1 MITDDSK
8 MVRSESPDAAARGAV
23 SLKQRAYIEL
33 KRRILSGRLAP
44 GMMLS
49 ERQLASDLKMSKT
62 PVHAALERLEADGL
76 VTVAAQQGIM
86 VRATSPQD
94 MGDHFEIREALEPFV
109 VARLAG
115 RLTADQARRLERNL
129 RENRRAVRDADVE
142 ANVRFDAEFHLLLC
156 EFLGNREIAR
166 VMTQLREKV
175 HGAIQQISSQRPQRM
190 AVSLAEHQAIA
201 DAVVAGDG
209 PTAVE
214 RMKAHLRYGLQCL
227 YERRD

>member
-1 MITDDSK
+1 MITDDPK
-8 MVRSESPDAAARGAV
+8 MVRSESSESPERGSV
-23 SLKQRAYIEL
+23 SLKQRAYVEL
-33 KRRILSGRLAP
+33 KRRILSGHLAP

-49 ERQLASDLKMSKT
+49 ERQLASELKMSKT

-109 VARLAG
+109 VAKLAG
-115 RLTADQARRLERNL
+115 RLTAEQGRRLERNL

-142 ANVRFDAEFHLLLC
+142 ANVRLDAEFHLLLC
-156 EFLGNREIAR
+156 EFLGNREISR
-166 VMTQLREKV
+166 VMAQIREKV
-175 HGAIQQISSQRPQRM
+175 QGAIHQITLLSPQRM
-190 AVSLAEHQAIA
+190 AGSLAEHQAIA

-209 PTAVE
+209 PVAVD

-227 YERRD
+227 YDRRD